1 MVTISQLPPEIKKDW
16 TVKDIKSAF
25 NNQKLS
31 PQEAINLLTDTKTKP
46 WHTKEWRKLRE
57 SLIATA
63 CTQCGS
69 DKPPLVL
76 QHTWHPRK
84 MGNLIAELRGPYFS
98 NYESKHPRE
107 YLTMSVPVPEGD
119 LRQGCPKCQRIS
131 IIWRKTLQDWRC
143 GGKGCGITF
152 SKPANIRMLSDEQ
165 VTTWRN
171 ARRAA
176 KQKWF
181 EDYRSFTD
189 EVVLTQAVL
198 ISIEEHER
206 YISCKD
212 TTTFC
217 KKCAYLW
224 DMKKRRYCQ
233 ECKDYVSLYSRDCP
247 NCVGDQK
254 AWNDYFTLL
263 DNIEEEIEN
272 DYPSQTN

>member
-1 MVTISQLPPEIKKDW
+1 
-16 TVKDIKSAF
+16 
-25 NNQKLS
+25 
-31 PQEAINLLTDTKTKP
+31 
-46 WHTKEWRKLRE
+46 
-57 SLIATA
+57 
-63 CTQCGS
+63 
-69 DKPPLVL
+69 
-76 QHTWHPRK
+76 
-84 MGNLIAELRGPYFS
+84 
-98 NYESKHPRE
+98 
-107 YLTMSVPVPEGD
+107 MSVPVPEGD

-233 ECKDYVSLYSRDCP
+233 ECNVANALWHGGRGRLKQSE
-247 NCVGDQK
+247 
-254 AWNDYFTLL
+254 TLKHAKGIAL
-263 DNIEEEIEN
+263 LHYLNL
-272 DYPSQTN
+272 